1 MADKNNYTTIRIR
14 EDSRMKLEKL
24 REGNFTFSYVIDNLI
39 KHYQGTV
46 TDDVRN
52 IDRERVALELQFSDY
67 KDSFSYYQITF
78 SELKTAEVGQVFSP
92 NVDPNAEV
100 YSCETATV
108 IWRDSDSVLLKVV
121 ALVKDE
127 EKVDKFVDV
136 VNVNLF

>member
-1 MADKNNYTTIRIR
+1 
-14 EDSRMKLEKL
+14 MKLEAL
-24 REGNFTFSYVIDNLI
+24 REGNLTFSDVIDNLI

-78 SELKTAEVGQVFSP
+78 SELKTAEVGKVFSP
-92 NVDPNAEV
+92 NVDPNAEI

-108 IWRDSDSVLLKVV
+108 VWRDSDSVLLKVV

-127 EKVDKFVDV
+127 EKVDKFVEV

>member
-1 MADKNNYTTIRIR
+1 
-14 EDSRMKLEKL
+14 MKLEAL
-24 REGNFTFSYVIDNLI
+24 REGNLTFSDVIDNLI

-52 IDRERVALELQFSDY
+52 IDRERVALELQFTDY

-78 SELKTAEVGQVFSP
+78 SELKTAEVGKVFSP
-92 NVDPNAEV
+92 NVDPNAEI

-108 IWRDSDSVLLKVV
+108 VWRDSDSVLLKVV

-127 EKVDKFVDV
+127 EKVDKFVEV

>member
-14 EDSRMKLEKL
+14 EDSRLKLEAL
-24 REGNFTFSYVIDNLI
+24 REGKLTFSDVIDKLL

-127 EKVDKFVDV
+127 EKVDKFVEV